1 MSVDLQEVE
10 RCLRCLESRK
20 IEFVDAAT
28 LGLTDREPLAKVIM
42 RLIANPQ
49 RNSHNILI
57 TPRLTPL
64 EAAQLRLLLNTG
76 VSIFAVALLWDE
88 EDATTLGTAAAL
100 GCQVA
105 GVRPGDDLSAVLY
118 QSGVAVA

>member
-1 MSVDLQEVE
+1 MRGSSKQTAVLDAMAAVDL
-10 RCLRCLESRK
+10 
-20 IEFVDAAT
+20 
-28 LGLTDREPLAKVIM
+28 DREPLAKVIM

-76 VSIFAVALLWDE
+76 VSIFVVALLWDE